1 MLIQV
6 ILLLSLFILLI
17 TTMQGIQIIRRRENT
32 RIPWGM
38 LLLGTLIVPI
48 LFKLYRLNF
57 GDDKPDLLLGQ
68 ELLGLAT
75 SALILIMGQ
84 RVFGELRA
92 VRREQQTLQSE
103 KQALESR
110 VALHTRDLQVE
121 AAERERIAHA
131 LVQSEDRMR
140 LVVQNLPVMVLAL
153 DDNNRCTMWNR
164 ECERVTGYSAAEITQ
179 NSRAFKL
186 FFPDPAYR
194 RWMFDQLI
202 EHPNFRDLELTITT
216 KNGDE
221 RIVAWSN
228 VSTQLPVPGWA
239 LWVMG
244 IDVTERKL
252 VTIALHEAREKLELQ
267 VTQRTQELRKTN
279 DQLQNEVTQ
288 RQRAEIALRQ
298 SQNQLRTTLDTISD
312 MVYVVDANLR
322 ITLVNERFHAW
333 SQELALETQP
343 IGRTLLELFPFFSST
358 LHDEYRQVF
367 ATGEML
373 VTEETLPVGTLK
385 LVTET
390 RKIPVIEN
398 GTVTHV
404 VTVTR
409 DVTGS
414 KAAHEQAF
422 QLAIEKERGT
432 LLTGF
437 IRDVSHEFANPFSV
451 IKNSAY
457 LVRHVA
463 DPVRRKHYLDLIN
476 GQIFH
481 VEKLVAGML
490 TMSRLD
496 SGIPLERAV
505 IDFHTA
511 LPTVQADLAH
521 VLAEKNLDLVCAF
534 ANGAPGPL
542 PDDFPT
548 LTGDPYLMHTALHN
562 LLENAIL
569 YTPAGGTITLRAK
582 HTSAQIT
589 LEVIDTGIG
598 IAPDD
603 LPHIFER
610 FFRVDKART
619 ERGAGLGLPIARAI
633 IERHGGTLTADSRLG
648 VGSTFR
654 IELPLDV

>member
-6 ILLLSLFILLI
+6 ILLLSLLLLLA
-17 TTMQGIQIIRRRENT
+17 TAGQGIQIIRRRKNT

-38 LLLGTLIVPI
+38 LLLGTLIAPI
-48 LFKLYRLNF
+48 LFKLYHLNF
-57 GDDKPDLLLGQ
+57 GGDKPDLLLGQ
-68 ELLGLAT
+68 ELLGLAS
-75 SALILIMGQ
+75 SALILIIAQ
-84 RVFGELRA
+84 RVFDELRA
-92 VRREQQTLQSE
+92 MRRERQALESE

-110 VALHTRDLQVE
+110 VALHTRDLQTE

-131 LVQSEDRMR
+131 LIQSEDRMR

-153 DDNNRCTMWNR
+153 DGNNRCAMWNR
-164 ECERVTGYSAAEITQ
+164 ECERVTGYNAAEIIQ
-179 NSRAFKL
+179 NPRAFKL
-186 FFPDPAYR
+186 FFPDRAYR
-194 RWMFDQLI
+194 RWMYDQLI
-202 EHPNFRDLELTITT
+202 EHPNFRDLELTLTT

-239 LWVMG
+239 RWVMG

-252 VTIALHEAREKLELQ
+252 AIIALHEAREKLELQ
-267 VTQRTQELRKTN
+267 VTQRTQELRTTN

-322 ITLVNERFHAW
+322 ITLVNARFHAW
-333 SQELALETQP
+333 SHELALETQP
-343 IGRTLLELFPFFSST
+343 IGRTLLDLFPFVSSS

-414 KAAHEQAF
+414 KAAQEQAF

-457 LVRHVA
+457 LVQHVA
-463 DPVRRKHYLDLIN
+463 DPVRRKRYLDLIN
-476 GQIFH
+476 GQLFH
-481 VEKLVAGML
+481 LEKLVAGML

-496 SGIPLERAV
+496 SGIPFERAT
-505 IDFHTA
+505 IDFHIA
-511 LPTVQADLAH
+511 LPIVQTGLAH
-521 VLAEKNLDLVCAF
+521 MLAEKNLTLVTAYT
-534 ANGAPGPL
+534 NGAPGPL

-548 LTGDPYLMHTALHN
+548 LTGDPRFMHTALHN

-569 YTPAGGTITLRAK
+569 YTPAGGTITLRAS

-589 LEVIDTGIG
+589 FDLIDTGIG

-610 FFRVDKART
+610 FYRVNKART

-648 VGSTFR
+648 AGSTFR
-654 IELPLDV
+654 IELPLDR